1 MLVQCSASLS
11 KMLSLLSVSVM
22 KSMLKKPRLLQLP
35 PPLLLLLLLRLLLLL
50 LHFFFHHTSNT
61 TVTMSATYSL
71 LLLLLLL
78 YSFYSSCSCSSS
90 SYYYY
95 CHEGNCQMYMHYCLH
110 CCSELS
116 ASTTYAKC
124 APPFMNSSNTK
135 SELNQISYF
144 TLDVDEMNGVFYLR
158 NDRRGVQ
165 NYMVS
170 GLLPTKLERDRNLS
184 RTL

>member
-1 MLVQCSASLS
+1 MFSEFIKNAVFIICISDEKYAQKTTSTTTTTAITTASAPTAAAVTSTL
-11 KMLSLLSVSVM
+11 
-22 KSMLKKPRLLQLP
+22 
-35 PPLLLLLLLRLLLLL
+35 
-50 LHFFFHHTSNT
+50 FFFNHTSNT
-61 TVTMSATYSL
+61 TVTTSATYSL

-90 SYYYY
+90 PYYYY